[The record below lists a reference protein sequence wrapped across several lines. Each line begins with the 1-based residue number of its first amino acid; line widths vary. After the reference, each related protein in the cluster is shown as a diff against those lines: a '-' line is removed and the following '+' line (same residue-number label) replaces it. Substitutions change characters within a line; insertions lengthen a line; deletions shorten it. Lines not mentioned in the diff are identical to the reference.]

1 MNIPVLK
8 NEKESAF
15 YMVTVDGEKA
25 RVYEHYV
32 SAAPINRRWP
42 GHQREISQREKS
54 YFVRFENETAVTV
67 EIKSEKTGKPIVR
80 PISSRVSVD
89 ITENGYRFTLT
100 EHGAYSFELG
110 DAHQNLHLFFDKPKT
125 YEFSPREK

>member
-8 NEKESAF
+8 DEKESTF
-15 YMVTVDGEKA
+15 YTVTISGKKA

-67 EIKSEKTGKPIVR
+67 EIKSKKKG
-80 PISSRVSVD
+80 
-89 ITENGYRFTLT
+89 TE
-100 EHGAYSFELG
+100 E
-110 DAHQNLHLFFDKPKT
+110 
-125 YEFSPREK
+125 